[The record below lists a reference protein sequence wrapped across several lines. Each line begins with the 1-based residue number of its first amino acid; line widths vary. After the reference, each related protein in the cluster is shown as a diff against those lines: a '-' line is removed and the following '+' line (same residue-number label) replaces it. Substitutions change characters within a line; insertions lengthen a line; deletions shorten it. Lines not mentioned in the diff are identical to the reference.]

1 MLPSKPTNPQDRIRR
16 ILADLETV
24 RENLLALSDDIWLSI
39 DHNDND
45 SLEEAVQ
52 FKLSYNKKMA
62 DFDALAAELSALIQ
76 QQTSVRPED
85 DEQTGLDNREHNERI
100 IIELNREEPHQ
111 LDEHFT
117 FKRPYGFILDGQ
129 ATKGVTTWRRLFELV
144 CRQLQQRAPER
155 FASLP
160 QHPDFISNRGHPSFS
175 RDPKQL
181 RAAMLI
187 NDGIHAEINL
197 SANSICDMIRRL
209 LIFYEIPIEKLQLFL
224 REDRDADQTHGL

>member
-1 MLPSKPTNPQDRIRR
+1 
-16 ILADLETV
+16 
-24 RENLLALSDDIWLSI
+24 
-39 DHNDND
+39 H
-45 SLEEAVQ
+45 
-52 FKLSYNKKMA
+52 
-62 DFDALAAELSALIQ
+62 
-76 QQTSVRPED
+76 
-85 DEQTGLDNREHNERI
+85 
-100 IIELNREEPHQ
+100 
-111 LDEHFT
+111 
-117 FKRPYGFILDGQ
+117 GFILDGQ
-129 ATKGVTTWRRLFELV
+129 ATKGITTWRRLFELV

-224 REDRDADQTHGL
+224 REDRDADQTHGP